1 VQAEYNV
8 SGSMPTATVVSVAV
22 HIILTLLISSSVVSS
37 VNTYR
42 SNAVTVVLTP
52 SKQAPTDASH
62 LASEHQIASV
72 VREMQAP
79 LGEQSVTT
87 QLAIM
92 QALAAETSDTS
103 DLVAEVQK
111 LQSELTQIQETNA
124 QNTRLGSVAARR
136 ALDADYLQRWVN
148 RVEKF
153 GNAALANVGSAR
165 GDVRLLV
172 VVVVV
177 VVVDKLGILLDV
189 TVLQSSGFP
198 HLDRAAI
205 KTVQNAAP
213 YPAFPPALSAQV
225 DKLEIVRT
233 WLFRP

>member
-1 VQAEYNV
+1 
-8 SGSMPTATVVSVAV
+8 MPTATVVSVAV

-172 VVVVV
+172 VV
-177 VVVDKLGILLDV
+177 DKLGILLDV

>member
-172 VVVVV
+172 AV

>member
-1 VQAEYNV
+1 MQAEYEV
-8 SGSMPTATVVSVAV
+8 SGSMPAATGVSIAI
-22 HIILTLLISSSVVSS
+22 HIVFALLISSTLVSS
-37 VNTYR
+37 MDTYR

-52 SKQAPTDASH
+52 SKQAPTEASH
-62 LASEHQIASV
+62 LASQHQVASMG
-72 VREMQAP
+72 EKLTP
-79 LGEQSVTT
+79 LNEQTPST

-92 QALAAETSDTS
+92 QALAAETTDPS
-103 DLVAEVQK
+103 DLAAEVQK
-111 LQSELTQIQETNA
+111 LQSELTQMQETKA

-153 GNAALANVGSAR
+153 GNAALGNVGSAR

-172 VVVVV
+172 VV
-177 VVVDKLGILLDV
+177 DKLGILLDV
-189 TVLQSSGFP
+189 TVLDSSGFP
-198 HLDRAAI
+198 HLDRAAV
-205 KTVQNAAP
+205 KTVQDAAP

-233 WLFRP
+233 WQFRP

>member
-1 VQAEYNV
+1 MQAEYNV

-172 VVVVV
+172 VV
-177 VVVDKLGILLDV
+177 DKLGILLDV

-205 KTVQNAAP
+205 KTVQDAAP

>member
-1 VQAEYNV
+1 MQAEYSL
-8 SGSMPTATVVSVAV
+8 SGHMPTATVVSIAI
-22 HIILTLLISSSVVSS
+22 HTIFALLISSSVISS
-37 VNTYR
+37 VKTYR

-52 SKQAPTDASH
+52 SKQAPTEARH
-62 LASEHQIASV
+62 LASEHQVAG
-72 VREMQAP
+72 VREMQTA
-79 LGEQSVTT
+79 LSKQSATT

-103 DLVAEVQK
+103 DLAAEVQK
-111 LQSELTQIQETNA
+111 LQSELTQIQESNE

-153 GNAALANVGSAR
+153 GNAALANVGSAK
-165 GDVRLLV
+165 GDVRLL
-172 VVVVV
+172 

-198 HLDRAAI
+198 HLDRAAV
-205 KTVQNAAP
+205 KTVQDAAP
-213 YPAFPPALSAQV
+213 YPAFPSALSAQV

-233 WLFRP
+233 WQFRP

>member
-1 VQAEYNV
+1 
-8 SGSMPTATVVSVAV
+8 MPTATVVSVAV

-172 VVVVV
+172 VV
-177 VVVDKLGILLDV
+177 DKLGILLDV

-205 KTVQNAAP
+205 KTVQDAAP

>member
-1 VQAEYNV
+1 MQAEYEV
-8 SGSMPTATVVSVAV
+8 SGSMPAATGVSIAI
-22 HIILTLLISSSVVSS
+22 HIVFALLISSTLVSS
-37 VNTYR
+37 MDTYR

-52 SKQAPTDASH
+52 SKQAPTEASH
-62 LASEHQIASV
+62 LASQHQVASMV
-72 VREMQAP
+72 EKLTP
-79 LGEQSVTT
+79 LNEQTPST

-92 QALAAETSDTS
+92 QALAAETTDPR
-103 DLVAEVQK
+103 DLAAEVQK
-111 LQSELTQIQETNA
+111 LQSELTQMQETKA

-153 GNAALANVGSAR
+153 GNAALGNVGSAR

-172 VVVVV
+172 VV
-177 VVVDKLGILLDV
+177 DKLGILLDV
-189 TVLQSSGFP
+189 TVLDSSGFP
-198 HLDRAAI
+198 QLDRAAV
-205 KTVQNAAP
+205 KTVQDSAP

-233 WLFRP
+233 WQFRP

>member
-1 VQAEYNV
+1 MQAEYDV
-8 SGSMPTATVVSVAV
+8 SGGMPIATGVSMTV
-22 HIILTLLISSSVVSS
+22 HIIFALLISLSVASSVD
-37 VNTYR
+37 TYK
-42 SNAVTVVLTP
+42 SKAVTVVLTP

-62 LASEHQIASV
+62 LASQNQIASMG
-72 VREMQAP
+72 EIQSP
-79 LGEQSVTT
+79 LSEPSATT

-92 QALAAETSDTS
+92 QALAANNTDPG
-103 DLVAEVQK
+103 DLAAEVQK
-111 LQSELTQIQETNA
+111 LKNELNQIQETKA

-136 ALDADYLQRWVN
+136 ALDASYLQRWVN
-148 RVEKF
+148 RVQKF

-172 VVVVV
+172 VV
-177 VVVDKLGILLDV
+177 DKLGILLDV
-189 TVLQSSGFP
+189 TVLESSGFP

-205 KTVQNAAP
+205 KTVQDAAP

-233 WLFRP
+233 WQFRP

>member
-1 VQAEYNV
+1 MQAEYSL
-8 SGSMPTATVVSVAV
+8 SGHMPTATVVSIAI
-22 HIILTLLISSSVVSS
+22 HTIFALLISSSVISS
-37 VNTYR
+37 VKTYH

-52 SKQAPTDASH
+52 SKQAPTEARH
-62 LASEHQIASV
+62 LASEHQVAS
-72 VREMQAP
+72 VREMQTA
-79 LGEQSVTT
+79 LSKQSATT

-103 DLVAEVQK
+103 DLAAEVQK
-111 LQSELTQIQETNA
+111 LQSELTQIQESNE

-153 GNAALANVGSAR
+153 GNAALANVGSAK
-165 GDVRLLV
+165 GDVRLL
-172 VVVVV
+172 

-198 HLDRAAI
+198 HLDRAAV
-205 KTVQNAAP
+205 KTVQDAAP
-213 YPAFPPALSAQV
+213 YPAFPSALSAQV

-233 WLFRP
+233 WQFRP

>member
-177 VVVDKLGILLDV
+177 VVDKLGILLDV

>member
-1 VQAEYNV
+1 MQAEYNV

-22 HIILTLLISSSVVSS
+22 HIILILLISSSVVSS

-172 VVVVV
+172 VV
-177 VVVDKLGILLDV
+177 DKLGILLDV

-205 KTVQNAAP
+205 KTVQDAAP

>member
-172 VVVVV
+172 VV
-177 VVVDKLGILLDV
+177 DKLGILLDV